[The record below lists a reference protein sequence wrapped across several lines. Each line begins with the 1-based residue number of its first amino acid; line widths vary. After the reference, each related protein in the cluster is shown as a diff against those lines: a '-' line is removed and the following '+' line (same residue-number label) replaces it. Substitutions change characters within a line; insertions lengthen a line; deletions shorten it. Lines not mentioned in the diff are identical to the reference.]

1 MIQRNILEVY
11 LSVAMENSRSVC
23 LTPLVAFSF
32 LVMSSLLSVP
42 NAAAEPKV
50 LDWSDL
56 VPRETADLRIPY
68 GERVRQDLNTQQIRI
83 PGYIVP
89 VEFDEQYVITRF
101 LIVPYFGACIHVPPP
116 PPNQIIYAEFDPGFK
131 LESLYKPFWISG
143 QLRTTLIENDM
154 ATAAYA
160 VTVDSIEPYDY

>member
-23 LTPLVAFSF
+23 LTPFVAFSF

-50 LDWSDL
+50 LEWSDL

-68 GERVRQDLNTQQIRI
+68 GERVRQDLNTQKIRI

-101 LIVPYFGACIHVPPP
+101 LIVPYFGACIHEPPP
-116 PPNQIIYAEFDPGFK
+116 PPNQTIYAE
-131 LESLYKPFWISG
+131 LEKGIQLDSLWSPFWIEG
-143 QLRTTLIENDM
+143 MIMATKVEENM
-154 ATAAYA
+154 ATAYYSLTANK
-160 VTVDSIEPYDY
+160 IEPF